1 VFYQLHVL
9 AASFFLY
16 VLVPTGLLALQGE
29 DETGIFLRKGLQR
42 LAVSVEFLRVDKSYK
57 TGEVGPVCAAM
68 CLCVCYVPLSL

>member
-1 VFYQLHVL
+1 MHGLVMVEETIWFTSNYIYV
-9 AASFFLY
+9 SFFLY

-57 TGEVGPVCAAM
+57 TGEVGPV
-68 CLCVCYVPLSL
+68 